1 MSGLFIAL
9 EGLDGSGTTTQIG
22 RLTEALPDTHR
33 TAEPST
39 GPVGRLIR
47 RALQGEAPL
56 GDGVL
61 PYLFAADR
69 QDHLERE
76 IAPAVAEGRLVV
88 TDRYYASSLAYQSL
102 AAPLDF
108 VLSLNERFRAPDL
121 TIFLDLPV
129 EECLDRIE
137 SRMASSGQPRERF
150 ENLAQLQEISAA
162 YGAALAVLG
171 GRGER
176 IVVVDGAGTPDEV
189 FARIMVTL
197 RQIFPDRPLF
207 AAAVEAAKN
216 GADS

>member
-1 MSGLFIAL
+1 MAGLFIAL
-9 EGLDGSGTTTQIG
+9 EGLDGSGTTTQVEK
-22 RLTEALPDTHR
+22 LTAALPEVHP

-47 RALQGEAPL
+47 AALGHEVPL

-69 QDHLERE
+69 KDHLERE
-76 IAPAVAEGRLVV
+76 IEPAVAAGKLVI

-121 TIFLDLPV
+121 TIFLELPPDQ
-129 EECLDRIE
+129 CLERIE
-137 SRMASSGQPRERF
+137 RRRASSGQPIERF
-150 ENLAQLQEISAA
+150 ETLNQLTEISAA

-176 IVVVDGAGTPDEV
+176 IAVIDGAGTPEQV
-189 FARIMVTL
+189 FERILAALTGA
-197 RQIFPDRPLF
+197 FPQLKR
-207 AAAVEAAKN
+207 
-216 GADS
+216 G